1 MQDIIAAVKAAMNE
15 KGWTRYKLAKELGV
29 KNASGV
35 YRWLAGQQGIGYAT
49 AEKALK
55 LLGLEITAKKGDLNE

>member
-1 MQDIIAAVKAAMNE
+1 MPDIIEAVKAAMEE
-15 KGWTRYKLAKELGV
+15 KGWTRYRLAKELGV

-49 AEKALK
+49 AQKALK
-55 LLGLEITAKKGDLNE
+55 LLGLEITTKKGE